1 MPQSL
6 EELKQNIRRHVSL
19 HRRGLI
25 TDQQGASGILEE
37 AIFTLI
43 DNPQRWLEIVTV
55 LETAPLPLLSEVASV
70 LADTQMPDGEWQ
82 WPPVGAISDPGGPT
96 IFRTAN
102 PNEISAV
109 ELLIGWLRERVA
121 SGR

>member
-6 EELKQNIRRHVSL
+6 EELKKNIPRRVSL

-25 TDQQGASGILEE
+25 TDQEGASGILGE
-37 AIFTLI
+37 AIFTLV
-43 DNPQRWLEIVTV
+43 DNPQRWLEIVAV
-55 LETAPLPLLSEVASV
+55 LEAVPLPLLSKVASE
-70 LADTQMPDGEWQ
+70 LADTQMPDGGWR
-82 WPPVGAISDPGGPT
+82 WPPVSAIANPGGTP

-121 SGR
+121 SGN